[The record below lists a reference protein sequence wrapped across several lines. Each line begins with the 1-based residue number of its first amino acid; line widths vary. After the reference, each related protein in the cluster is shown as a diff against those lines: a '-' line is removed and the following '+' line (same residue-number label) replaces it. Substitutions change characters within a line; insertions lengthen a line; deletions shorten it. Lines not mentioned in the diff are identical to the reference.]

1 MKLKYDAVWV
11 EPNMVNMN
19 EVYYDLWNEWDGNE
33 WRNEWD
39 GYCFMKWMWWMWQGN
54 I

>member
-1 MKLKYDAVWV
+1 
-11 EPNMVNMN
+11 MVNMN
-19 EVYYDLWNEWDGNE
+19 KVDYDLWNEWDGNE

-39 GYCFMKWMWWMWQGN
+39 GDCFMKWMWWNWQGN